1 MDEYLELHLELR
13 KLRNEYKEN
22 PTKELGTKIH
32 LIHNKMREIENN
44 CMYMLAMSGGKKGT

>member
-32 LIHNKMREIENN
+32 LIHNKMRDYENN
-44 CMYMLAMSGGKKGT
+44 CM